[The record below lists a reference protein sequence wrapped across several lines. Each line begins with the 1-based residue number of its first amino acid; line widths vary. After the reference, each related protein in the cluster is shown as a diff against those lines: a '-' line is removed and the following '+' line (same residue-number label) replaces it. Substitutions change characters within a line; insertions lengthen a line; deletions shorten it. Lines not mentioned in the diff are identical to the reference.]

1 MKTQTTCK
9 PRQQGTTLVEVLV
22 AAVIIGVGL
31 LGIASL
37 QVRSLQASTNAEA
50 RARAIDLAAELADRI
65 HSNASADQ
73 DYVTDGTLSNCD
85 AYGTSA
91 CSSIPGG
98 AGIEESACSNADIAE
113 EDKLEILCAP
123 GSGIRSV
130 LSDGT
135 LEITCADV
143 DPDDGDD
150 CSPGSQLTITIGWSV
165 RDDIFGTGT
174 DRVVMTV
181 IPGNPK

>member
-1 MKTQTTCK
+1 MKLQNPYK
-9 PRQQGTTLVEVLV
+9 PHQQGTTLIEVLV
-22 AAVIIGVGL
+22 AAIIIGVGL

-50 RARAIDLAAELADRI
+50 RARAIDLISELADRI
-65 HSNASADQ
+65 RANASADQ
-73 DYVTDGTLSNCD
+73 DYVTDGVLSNCD
-85 AYGTSA
+85 AYTSNV
-91 CSSIPGG
+91 CTSMPGG
-98 AGIEESACSNADIAE
+98 AAVEESACSNADIAA
-113 EDKLEILCAP
+113 EDKLDILCAP

-143 DPDDGDD
+143 EPGDGDD
-150 CSPGSQLTITIGWSV
+150 CSPGSELTITIGWSV

-174 DRVVMTV
+174 DRVVMMV